1 MPVPQVPPVL
11 PTLPDPLLVMEVPFA
26 QSTTTGRYWPIRTV
40 NPRGREIAYLDIH
53 STQHGDPS
61 RSFFANRDAGARHHC
76 GVDLWGSNG
85 DMVVAVEDGEIVHF
99 YPFYNGVFA
108 LIVQCDANL
117 VINYGE
123 VASTSL
129 SAWGLSKGSRVK
141 AGDPIAVIGPS
152 TTGSVMCHFETYL
165 TGTTSNEKWM
175 AGQPVP
181 SRLLNPI
188 AYLVELARS
197 GI

>member
-1 MPVPQVPPVL
+1 VW
-11 PTLPDPLLVMEVPFA
+11 TA
-26 QSTTTGRYWPIRTV
+26 
-40 NPRGREIAYLDIH
+40 NPRGREVAYIDIH
-53 STQHGDPS
+53 GTQHGDPS
-61 RSFFANRDAGARHHC
+61 RSFFANRDGGARHHC

-85 DMVVAVEDGEIVHF
+85 DMVVAVEDGEVVHF
-99 YPFYNGVFA
+99 YPFYNGVYA

-129 SAWGLSKGSRVK
+129 SAWGLSKGSPVK

-175 AGQPVP
+175 AGQPAP
-181 SRLLNPI
+181 SRLLNPT